1 MYPDKNVVKL
11 FALAWI
17 FHGAVAHPPT
27 IAVMKAPLWMLSHLG
42 ARKAK
47 SLDEA
52 IELVEILVPR
62 VARPNAKAMK
72 KAAARLV
79 H

>member
-27 IAVMKAPLWMLSHLG
+27 IAVMKAPL
-42 ARKAK
+42 
-47 SLDEA
+47 
-52 IELVEILVPR
+52 
-62 VARPNAKAMK
+62 
-72 KAAARLV
+72 
-79 H
+79 